1 MLNTHR
7 SRIITIFALYI
18 HTECKLNLHEAQINL
33 VKSLLEFL
41 NFHANLCMCH
51 SLTIINHSDLNPA
64 IVNYKVLN
72 NTILPH
78 KNVVRQTDFAPFGS
92 FIIGVI
98 FRLIIQNYLWSK
110 TKYSFCI
117 ASMNLIWWLSCNEIN
132 AFMSNGTF
140 LCWQIY
146 SSNTYYIF
154 KFQAYKL
161 QGCNKAAS

>member
-1 MLNTHR
+1 MDSLCYCWKINSIYIWLYKYSMYFTWKDTIQVIGTLQKMLNTHR

-98 FRLIIQNYLWSK
+98 FRLII
-110 TKYSFCI
+110 
-117 ASMNLIWWLSCNEIN
+117 
-132 AFMSNGTF
+132 
-140 LCWQIY
+140 
-146 SSNTYYIF
+146 
-154 KFQAYKL
+154 
-161 QGCNKAAS
+161 

>member
-1 MLNTHR
+1 MYFIWKDTIQVIGTLQKMLNTHR

-72 NTILPH
+72 NTILLH
-78 KNVVRQTDFAPFGS
+78 KDAYRQTNFYS
-92 FIIGVI
+92 RRRWYY
-98 FRLIIQNYLWSK
+98 RLI
-110 TKYSFCI
+110 FV
-117 ASMNLIWWLSCNEIN
+117 
-132 AFMSNGTF
+132 
-140 LCWQIY
+140 QI
-146 SSNTYYIF
+146 IF
-154 KFQAYKL
+154 IYVHKRNHPL
-161 QGCNKAAS
+161 

>member
-1 MLNTHR
+1 MEGYNTSDRCTLQKMLNTHR

-98 FRLIIQNYLWSK
+98 FRLIIQNYL
-110 TKYSFCI
+110 
-117 ASMNLIWWLSCNEIN
+117 
-132 AFMSNGTF
+132 
-140 LCWQIY
+140 
-146 SSNTYYIF
+146 
-154 KFQAYKL
+154 
-161 QGCNKAAS
+161 

>member
-1 MLNTHR
+1 MYEYSVYFIWKDTIQVIGTLQKMLNTHR

-98 FRLIIQNYLWSK
+98 FRLII
-110 TKYSFCI
+110 
-117 ASMNLIWWLSCNEIN
+117 
-132 AFMSNGTF
+132 
-140 LCWQIY
+140 
-146 SSNTYYIF
+146 
-154 KFQAYKL
+154 
-161 QGCNKAAS
+161 